1 MAWLGLEP
9 TLIGSQVAHSLQYS
23 WLLWGPVAT
32 TITTTD
38 GQQVHM
44 LSKKVWVRLLWQ
56 LFGKFYNFLEAK
68 LHRPCSNMR
77 KCP

>member
-9 TLIGSQVAHSLQYS
+9 TLIGSQVAHSLQYF
-23 WLLWGPVAT
+23 WLLWEPVVTAT
-32 TITTTD
+32 TTTG

-56 LFGKFYNFLEAK
+56 LLVFGKFYSFFRGK
-68 LHRPCSNMR
+68 VTQTM
-77 KCP
+77 